1 MRSFANPSD
10 QQKFLLIRLALRK
23 PEKWYRLD
31 NLKYERDLGSEIKST
46 LLSLCRSKEPAQ
58 PPRSTTPLSNNKSTS
73 KPASV
78 ADIIDLTLSDEEDN
92 HVKAEPQEV
101 PLLPPQQGNT
111 SLVKHEDVEPI
122 VDTQVAPS
130 FLDDVQP
137 SQPTPEEAASEA
149 NVDLTWFAEDD
160 TFATLTELLECLRV
174 PELEK
179 LAKERK
185 LTCRKK
191 VCIYLLDLT
200 SFPCP
205 AL

>member
-1 MRSFANPSD
+1 MRSFANSPD

-58 PPRSTTPLSNNKSTS
+58 PSRSTTPLSKKQLTS
-73 KPASV
+73 KPVPV
-78 ADIIDLTLSDEEDN
+78 ADIIDLTLSEEEDN
-92 HVKAEPQEV
+92 NVKPEPQEA
-101 PLLPPQQGNT
+101 PLPPQQGNT
-111 SLVKHEDVEPI
+111 SSVKLEDVKPI

-130 FLDDVQP
+130 FFDDVQP

-149 NVDLTWFAEDD
+149 NVDLTWFTEDD

-179 LAKERK
+179 LAKERR

-191 VCIYLLDLT
+191 VCICLLDFT
-200 SFPCP
+200 SFPCFGI
-205 AL
+205 